1 MNYLGELGFGLGG
14 SDSVRL
20 YNSTGT
26 LQDEVSYESNTPW
39 PSCADETGYTL
50 ELITPDLDNTLPEN
64 WDCIN
69 VNGSPNAINSES
81 LNIEDYKNNSILVYP
96 NPVKSILY
104 IGQINDQFDID
115 VYSILGQKVTSS
127 RATNQLDLS
136 RLEQGVYFVRIKT
149 KTATIIRKVVKH

>member
-1 MNYLGELGFGLGG
+1 MII
-14 SDSVRL
+14 
-20 YNSTGT
+20 
-26 LQDEVSYESNTPW
+26 
-39 PSCADETGYTL
+39 YT
-50 ELITPDLDNTLPEN
+50 
-64 WDCIN
+64 
-69 VNGSPNAINSES
+69 
-81 LNIEDYKNNSILVYP
+81 YKNNSILVYP

-149 KTATIIRKVVKH
+149 KTVKLVSRRRTPAEA